1 MNIVLAEWTKLRTLR
16 ATMLSLLVT
25 VALGVGLT
33 YLMGRSFRS
42 SLTNGTLRGIGPFDP
57 LFVGFYGLTIA
68 QLAVVVFGVLAVGSE
83 HSSGT
88 IRASL
93 VAVPRRGAFYG
104 GKLLAA
110 ALAVAVVGL
119 ATALLSFAT
128 ARAALGPYRPAVDGE
143 AARTVAGAVL
153 YLVLICLLAMGVTAM
168 LRSSVLALAILTPL
182 LFLGSQGLGN
192 LPQVRAVTQY
202 LPDQAGTLIMHVVGP
217 PEDPVFSRSYGPWT
231 GLAIT
236 ALWTTAALVGGY
248 LTLRRRDP

>member
-1 MNIVLAEWTKLRTLR
+1 MDIVLAEWTKLRTLR
-16 ATMLSLLVT
+16 STMVSLLLTLV
-25 VALGVGLT
+25 VGVGLT
-33 YLMGRSFRS
+33 YLLGRTLHTALS
-42 SLTNGTLRGIGPFDP
+42 NGTLRGIGPFDP
-57 LFVGFYGLTIA
+57 LFAAFYGLTIA

-83 HSSGT
+83 HGSGT

-110 ALAVAVVGL
+110 ALPVALVGL
-119 ATALLSFAT
+119 ATVGLSFVA
-128 ARAALGPYRPAVDGE
+128 ARAALGPYRPALDAE
-143 AARTVAGAVL
+143 AARTAVGGVL

-192 LPQVRAVTQY
+192 VPRVRAVTQY
-202 LPDQAGTLIMHVVGP
+202 LPDQAGSLIMHVVGP
-217 PEDPVFSRSYGPWT
+217 PDDPGFPRSYGPWT
-231 GLAIT
+231 GMAIM
-236 ALWTTAALVGGY
+236 ALWTAVAVAGGY